1 MRIPPVQERDQ
12 AIVGHENGADECSCL
27 RTHRPQYLG
36 SLNEVRAE
44 QPGAVT
50 QVREVVDDDQTVKKR
65 VPRNSCMP
73 PHCYAVA
80 KYSTAVN
87 ASIVA
92 YAAST
97 GDISAACDD
106 SPVHDTYLA
115 PHHRGV
121 AHHGIRVNEYRG
133 RDFRG
138 ASYKSSTIGVSGE
151 ARAVD
156 NCRIRCRL
164 RHRVNKP

>member
-1 MRIPPVQERDQ
+1 MSAVACELIDPR
-12 AIVGHENGADECSCL
+12 
-27 RTHRPQYLG
+27 YLG
-36 SLNEVRAE
+36 SLNAERAE

-50 QVREVVDDDQTVKKR
+50 QVREVVDDDQTVEQCTSR
-65 VPRNSCMP
+65 DVGVSSYR
-73 PHCYAVA
+73 YAVA
-80 KYSTAVN
+80 KYSTAIN
-87 ASIVA
+87 ASVVA
-92 YAAST
+92 YAAVT

-115 PHHRGV
+115 PHHRSV
-121 AHHGIRVNEYRG
+121 ANHGIRANEYRR
-133 RDFRG
+133 RDCRG
-138 ASYKSSTIGVSGE
+138 ASYESSTIGVSGE